1 MHEDYGNSQVCTKHT
16 HREIKRLVGETG
28 ENEEQNKS
36 KSDKKGRRNMY
47 ISDPSSLDSM
57 VHDKEKWLLLV

>member
-1 MHEDYGNSQVCTKHT
+1 MKHT
-16 HREIKRLVGETG
+16 HREIKRLVEETG
-28 ENEEQNKS
+28 ENEEQNKI